1 MCKGI
6 IPATFVSQFYLSPVN
21 LTILIISTWKRYY
34 AALSALL
41 ARYWKNTFYLYLAGL
56 FTIFAIADTS
66 VFHFTAE
73 MRQAAFDTMLHY
85 RIVKPKPDPDIV
97 IVDINEASLA
107 AMAKEYGRWPWPRQ
121 VLGEFVEQV
130 EKQNPKA
137 IVFDILFSDADLY
150 NADSDAY
157 FDAAIAKTN
166 NTFFPMLRL
175 DPSSDSLSQ
184 IKASMIPGVQP
195 GSQGVQQ
202 DATVAM
208 VLPHF
213 QSALDSGRLGLHNIY
228 PDDDAVARQYLV
240 YSEDYGWKLPSLP
253 ARIGRDLGW
262 PSPEAQRVLLNWRG
276 APFTYHYVSF
286 SDVFQDLTSKE
297 KHRPANEFAG
307 KIIIIGST
315 APSLFDIK
323 PTPMSQMHPG
333 VEILATAI
341 DNFKHDDY
349 LRFPD
354 AHIPYLLLALAL
366 IWMIAWG
373 FYRGIGMGRMDRWFG
388 ASQFILIG
396 ISYASINFSTTYIN
410 LTAPVSLALTFFG
423 IARLYSSATGK
434 ALEHNAVRISMQQTG
449 ELQATLLLIRLD
461 TNLLIDMAMEDIRHG
476 LETCSKEVKSVEVVN
491 GDQKGLWDLFEK
503 TYAVSWVSSAQD
515 STAHLR
521 VQQDVEAVIAALPA
535 LLHRHLMST
544 ENVAS
549 WFVHHGN
556 IAGGDAAK
564 ASWRMLFAETLM
576 QWQKLKSGERK

>member
-1 MCKGI
+1 MKLI
-6 IPATFVSQFYLSPVN
+6 V
-21 LTILIISTWKRYY
+21 LIISTWKRSC
-34 AALSALL
+34 AALAVLL

-56 FTIFAIADTS
+56 FTIFAVADNS
-66 VFHFTAE
+66 FFHFTAE
-73 MRQAAFDTMLHY
+73 VRQAAFDTMLHY

-184 IKASMIPGVQP
+184 VKVSMIPGAEQ

-213 QSALDSGRLGLHNIY
+213 QSALNSGRLGLHNIY

-253 ARIGRDLGW
+253 ASIGKTLGW

-276 APFTYHYVSF
+276 EPFTYHYVSF
-286 SDVFQDLTSKE
+286 SDVYQDLSSKE
-297 KHRPANEFAG
+297 KRRPADEFAG

-323 PTPMSQMHPG
+323 PTPMTQMHPG

-366 IWMIAWG
+366 IWVTAWG
-373 FYRGIGMGRMDRWFG
+373 FYRGFSMGKVDLWFG

-410 LTAPVSLALTFFG
+410 LTGPISFALTFFG
-423 IARLYSSATGK
+423 FARMYSSATGK
-434 ALEHNAVRISMQQTG
+434 ALEKNSVRTSMNQAG
-449 ELQATLLLIRLD
+449 ELQATLLLIRLESS
-461 TNLLIDMAMEDIRHG
+461 LPIEMAMEEVRYG
-476 LETCSKEVKSVEVVN
+476 LETCSKEVKSVEVLS
-491 GDQKGLWDLFEK
+491 GGQKGLWGLFEK
-503 TYAVSWVSSAQD
+503 TYVVSWVSTTTQDSIAQLRFAQD
-515 STAHLR
+515 A
-521 VQQDVEAVIAALPA
+521 EIAIAALPA
-535 LLHRHLMST
+535 LLGRYLKDT
-544 ENVAS
+544 ENAAS
-549 WFVHHGN
+549 WFVYQGVVK
-556 IAGGDAAK
+556 GGEDAK
-564 ASWRMLFAETLM
+564 ESWRVFFAEALVAWHKTK
-576 QWQKLKSGERK
+576 QEENAK

>member
-1 MCKGI
+1 MKPI
-6 IPATFVSQFYLSPVN
+6 IFLLS
-21 LTILIISTWKRYY
+21 IWKRSY

-41 ARYWKNTFYLYLAGL
+41 ARYWKNTFYLYLAAL
-56 FTIFAIADTS
+56 FTLFAIADTS

-85 RIVKPKPDPDIV
+85 RIVKPIPDPDIV

-107 AMAKEYGRWPWPRQ
+107 AMAKDYGRWPWPRQ

-130 EKQNPKA
+130 EKQHPKA

-157 FDAAIAKTN
+157 FDAAIAKTD

-184 IKASMIPGVQP
+184 IKASMLPGVQP
-195 GSQGVQQ
+195 AAQGVQQ

-213 QSALDSGRLGLHNIY
+213 QSALNGGRLGLHNIY

-253 ARIGRDLGW
+253 ARIGEELGW
-262 PSPEAQRVLLNWRG
+262 PAPQAQRVLLNWRG
-276 APFTYHYVSF
+276 APFTYQFVSF

-297 KHRPANEFAG
+297 KHRPDDEFKD

-354 AHIPYLLLALAL
+354 ARIPYLLLALAI
-366 IWMIAWG
+366 IWVTAWG
-373 FYRGIGMGRMDRWFG
+373 FYRGYSMGKVDFWFG

-410 LTAPVSLALTFFG
+410 LTAPVSLALSFFG
-423 IARLYSSATGK
+423 FARLYSSATGK
-434 ALEHNAVRISMQQTG
+434 ALEKNSVQTSIKQIG
-449 ELQATLLLIRLD
+449 EIPATLLLIHLD
-461 TNLLIDMAMEDIRHG
+461 TGLLTDMAMEDIRYG
-476 LETCSKEVKSVEVVN
+476 LEKCGKETKSVELIN
-491 GDQKGLWDLFEK
+491 GGQKGLWGLFEK
-503 TYAVSWVSSAQD
+503 TYAVSWVSSVDDKMAGERVTQDAQ
-515 STAHLR
+515 
-521 VQQDVEAVIAALPA
+521 AVLAVLPR
-535 LLHRHLMST
+535 LLCKRLMNT
-544 ENVAS
+544 DNVAS
-549 WFVHHGN
+549 WYTHHGM
-556 IAGGDAAK
+556 ITGGEKAK
-564 ASWRMLFAETLM
+564 ASWRVLFAEALIA
-576 QWQKLKSGERK
+576 WQQSKQEGKPK

>member
-1 MCKGI
+1 MK
-6 IPATFVSQFYLSPVN
+6 LR
-21 LTILIISTWKRYY
+21 ILIITSWKRSY
-34 AALSALL
+34 AALSAQL
-41 ARYWKNTFYLYLAGL
+41 ARYWKNTFYLYLAAI

-85 RIVKPKPDPDIV
+85 RIVKPRPDPDIV

-107 AMAKEYGRWPWPRQ
+107 AMAKDYGRWPWPRQ

-175 DPSSDSLSQ
+175 DSSFDPLSQ
-184 IKASMIPGVQP
+184 VKAAMIPGVEQAL
-195 GSQGVQQ
+195 QGVQP
-202 DATVAM
+202 DATMAV

-213 QSALDSGRLGLHNIY
+213 QSALDSGRLGLHNIES
-228 PDDDAVARQYLV
+228 DDDSIARQYLV
-240 YSEDYGWKLPSLP
+240 YKEDYGWKLPSLP

-286 SDVFQDLTSKE
+286 FDVFQDLTSKE

-354 AHIPYLLLALAL
+354 AHIPYLLLALAI
-366 IWMIAWG
+366 IWATAWG

-388 ASQFILIG
+388 SSQFILIG
-396 ISYASINFSTTYIN
+396 ISYASINLSTTYIN

-434 ALEHNAVRISMQQTG
+434 ALEHNAVRISMRQEG
-449 ELQATLLLIRLD
+449 ELQATLLLMRLD
-461 TNLLIDMAMEDIRHG
+461 TNLLTDMAMEDIRYG
-476 LETCSKEVKSVEVVN
+476 LATSSKEVKSVEVVN

-515 STAHLR
+515 ITADLR
-521 VQQDVEAVIAALPA
+521 IQKDVEIVLSALPA
-535 LLHRHLMST
+535 LLRRHLMNVD
-544 ENVAS
+544 NVAS
-549 WFVHHGN
+549 WFVHHGS

-564 ASWRMLFAETLM
+564 ESWRALFAETLV
-576 QWQKLKSGERK
+576 QWQKSKLGGQKK